1 MEGRREGGRPRLQR
15 PISSKLVK
23 PWPPKAKTSDRP
35 PSLPPASVYR
45 SIYLSLRPPSF
56 LPSVTENRFCDHL
69 ETDLSL

>member
-23 PWPPKAKTSDRP
+23 PLPPKAKTSDRS
-35 PSLPPASVYR
+35 PSLVYR
-45 SIYLSLRPPSF
+45 PIYLSSF
-56 LPSVTENRFCDHL
+56 PLLSENRFCEHL